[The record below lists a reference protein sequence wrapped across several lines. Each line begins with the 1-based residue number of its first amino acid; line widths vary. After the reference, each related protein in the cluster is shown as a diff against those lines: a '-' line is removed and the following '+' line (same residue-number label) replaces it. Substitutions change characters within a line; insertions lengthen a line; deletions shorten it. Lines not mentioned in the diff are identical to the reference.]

1 MKLPLLVAANP
12 EHLTST
18 PRVRLAKGKWLLSA
32 QGIVDSILTL
42 SRDGEIMRGPIL
54 QNIIAVD
61 GDCVAQLVFLKKGSE
76 KYLTIYAELVNA

>member
-18 PRVRLAKGKWLLSA
+18 PRVRLAKGKWNISA
-32 QGIVDSILTL
+32 DGIVDSIFSVRRDDAITL
-42 SRDGEIMRGPIL
+42 MEPKTI
-54 QNIIAVD
+54 D
-61 GDCVAQLVFLKKGSE
+61 GDCVAQVLFEKKGSE